1 MTRRIRGLGRGLD
14 ALFSGGGEDL
24 GDTDLVFMDISQIF
38 PRKGQPRKNFDQQSL
53 QELAESIKEHGLL
66 QPLLVRRLGKG
77 YEIIAGERRWRAAAM
92 AGIDSVPVIIKESD
106 DNTASEIALIENL
119 QREDLNVIEEAAAYK
134 TMLEEYG
141 YTQEK
146 LAERI
151 GKSRSHIANS
161 LRILGLPD
169 EVLELIEQQRISA
182 GHARALLALSGR
194 EEQIAAANE
203 IIKGS
208 WSVRTT
214 EEQVSRRKNKKAVE
228 NKPVEI
234 EALEDKL
241 QKHLGTK
248 TRIVRHKKGGR
259 IEITFF
265 DDEDLERIAEMLGI
279 DL

>member
-1 MTRRIRGLGRGLD
+1 
-14 ALFSGGGEDL
+14 
-24 GDTDLVFMDISQIF
+24 
-38 PRKGQPRKNFDQQSL
+38 
-53 QELAESIKEHGLL
+53 
-66 QPLLVRRLGKG
+66 
-77 YEIIAGERRWRAAAM
+77 M